1 MLIQK
6 HKASGDADPI
16 RAATDEAMGLRD
28 NLKDGYNMLQP
39 YEKSWLANFE
49 RLIGV
54 SDDDEASEED
64 MKALE
69 DYMAKELEGDVKK
82 SRDMEQSKAKRA
94 MDKRLR
100 DPRDRMN
107 ITGLE
112 DDTYE
117 KAALK
122 KKAEEEFQRDLRRF
136 RIRGLE

>member
-6 HKASGDADPI
+6 HKASGDEDPI
-16 RAATDEAMGLRD
+16 RAATDDAMVLRD
-28 NLKDGYNMLQP
+28 NLKDDYNMLQP

-82 SRDMEQSKAKRA
+82 SREMEQHKAKIA
-94 MDKRLR
+94 MDKRER
-100 DPRDRMN
+100 DPKDRMN

-117 KAALK
+117 KADD
-122 KKAEEEFQRDLRRF
+122 ETLRRF
-136 RIRGLE
+136 RIRGS